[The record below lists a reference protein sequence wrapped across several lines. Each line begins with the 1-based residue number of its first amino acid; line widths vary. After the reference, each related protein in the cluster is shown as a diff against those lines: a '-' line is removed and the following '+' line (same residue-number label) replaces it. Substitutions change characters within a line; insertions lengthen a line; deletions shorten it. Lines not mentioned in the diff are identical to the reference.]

1 MKSSDLSP
9 AIRQTLMPVA
19 GHPGALAIV
28 PPSPT
33 LMVHLAG
40 TDRLLM
46 RAHEALAALRA
57 TTATLPNPNLILR
70 TLDRREAVRSSQIE
84 GSKAGVNHVFEYEAT
99 GNDQGLPTDVRV
111 TLNYVK
117 ALDHGVREVRRV
129 GSNQALTLSLI
140 RMLHA
145 ILMDGDAESLKRD
158 VPGQFRTRQNWIG
171 GLRIHDA
178 KIVPPPP
185 EKLPGLLADFEQALH
200 YAPSDQ
206 DQYSVSVIVR
216 MAILHAQFELIHA
229 FIDGNGRVGRM
240 LMPLMLAA
248 EGYPPVYLAGYLK
261 ANQSEY
267 YRTLADAQLRERWPE
282 WVGFVA
288 QAVAVSCQDAIQ
300 TADDLIAIR
309 AKWAQSLSHLRSDAS
324 ALLALDILLGD
335 PVVTV
340 NLLKER
346 LNVSFPAANSAI
358 EQLKQAHILEDI
370 NKIGRSRA
378 FVAHEVIARLD
389 QPT

>member
-1 MKSSDLSP
+1 
-9 AIRQTLMPVA
+9 
-19 GHPGALAIV
+19 
-28 PPSPT
+28 
-33 LMVHLAG
+33 
-40 TDRLLM
+40 
-46 RAHEALAALRA
+46 
-57 TTATLPNPNLILR
+57 
-70 TLDRREAVRSSQIE
+70 
-84 GSKAGVNHVFEYEAT
+84 
-99 GNDQGLPTDVRV
+99 
-111 TLNYVK
+111 
-117 ALDHGVREVRRV
+117 
-129 GSNQALTLSLI
+129 
-140 RMLHA
+140 
-145 ILMDGDAESLKRD
+145 MDGDAEYLKRD
-158 VPGQFRTRQNWIG
+158 VPGQFRDRQNWIG
-171 GLRIHDA
+171 GLRIYDA

-185 EKLPGLLADFEQALH
+185 EKLPGLLADFEQALQ
-200 YAPSDQ
+200 YAPSDE

-248 EGYPPVYLAGYLK
+248 EGYPPVYLAGFLK
-261 ANQSEY
+261 ANQEEY

-288 QAVAVSCQDAIQ
+288 QAVTASCQDAIQ

-309 AKWAQSLSHLRSDAS
+309 AGWVQSLSHLRSDAS
-324 ALLALDILLGD
+324 ALASIDILLSE

-346 LNVSFPAANSAI
+346 LNVSFPAANTAI
-358 EQLKQAHILEDI
+358 EQLKQAGILADI

>member
-9 AIRQTLMPVA
+9 AIRKTLVPVV

-28 PPSPT
+28 PPPPP
-33 LMVHLAG
+33 LLVPLG
-40 TDRLLM
+40 GIDRLLL
-46 RAHEALAALRA
+46 RAHEALAALQA
-57 TTATLPNPNLILR
+57 TNAKLPNPNLILR

-84 GSKAGVNHVFEYEAT
+84 GTTADINHVFEYEST

-117 ALDHGVREVRRV
+117 ALDHGVGEVRRV
-129 GSNQALTLSLI
+129 GSNQALTLDLI
-140 RMLHA
+140 RILHT
-145 ILMDGDAESLKRD
+145 ILMDGDAEYLKRD
-158 VPGQFRTRQNWIG
+158 VPGQFRSRQNWIG
-171 GLRIHDA
+171 GLRIYDA

-200 YAPSDQ
+200 YTPSDE

-248 EGYPPVYLAGYLK
+248 EGYPPVYLAGFLK
-261 ANQSEY
+261 AHQDEY

-288 QAVAVSCQDAIQ
+288 NAVTASCQDAIQ

-309 AKWAQSLSHLRSDAS
+309 AGWAQLLSHLRSDAS
-324 ALLALDILLGD
+324 ALMALDILLGD
-335 PVVTV
+335 PVVTAT
-340 NLLKER
+340 LLKER
-346 LNVSFPAANSAI
+346 LSVSFPAANMAI
-358 EQLKQAHILEDI
+358 EQLKQAGILEDI
-370 NKIGRSRA
+370 SKIGRSRA
-378 FVAHEVIARLD
+378 FVAHEIIARLD
-389 QPT
+389 RPT

>member
-9 AIRQTLMPVA
+9 AIRQTLVPVVA
-19 GHPGALAIV
+19 HPGALAIV
-28 PPSPT
+28 PPPPP
-33 LMVHLAG
+33 LLVPLG
-40 TDRLLM
+40 GIDRLLM
-46 RAHEALAALRA
+46 RAHEALAALQA
-57 TTATLPNPNLILR
+57 TTAKLPNPNLILR

-84 GSKAGVNHVFEYEAT
+84 GTTADINHVFEYEST

-117 ALDHGVREVRRV
+117 ALDHGVSEVRRV
-129 GSNQALTLSLI
+129 GSNQALTLRLI
-140 RMLHA
+140 RMLHT
-145 ILMDGDAESLKRD
+145 ILMDGDAEYLKRD
-158 VPGQFRTRQNWIG
+158 MPGQFRSRQNWIG
-171 GLRIHDA
+171 GLRIYDA

-185 EKLPGLLADFEQALH
+185 EKLPRLLADFEQALH
-200 YAPSDQ
+200 YVPSEE

-248 EGYPPVYLAGYLK
+248 EGYPPVYLAGFLK
-261 ANQSEY
+261 ANQEEY

-288 QAVAVSCQDAIQ
+288 QAVTASCQDAIR

-309 AKWAQSLSHLRSDAS
+309 TGWAQLLSHLRSDAS
-324 ALLALDILLGD
+324 ALMAIDILLGE

-346 LNVSFPAANSAI
+346 LNVSFPAANTAI
-358 EQLKQAHILEDI
+358 EQLKQAGILEDI
-370 NKIGRSRA
+370 SKIGRSRA
-378 FVAHEVIARLD
+378 FVAHEIIARLD
-389 QPT
+389 RPT

>member
-9 AIRQTLMPVA
+9 AIRQTLVPVVA
-19 GHPGALAIV
+19 HPGALAIV
-28 PPSPT
+28 PPPPP
-33 LMVHLAG
+33 LLVPLG
-40 TDRLLM
+40 GIDRLLM
-46 RAHEALAALRA
+46 RAHEALAALQV
-57 TTATLPNPNLILR
+57 TTAKLPNPNLILR

-84 GSKAGVNHVFEYEAT
+84 GTTADINHVFEYEST

-117 ALDHGVREVRRV
+117 ALDHGVSEVRRV
-129 GSNQALTLSLI
+129 GSNQALTLRLI
-140 RMLHA
+140 RMLHT
-145 ILMDGDAESLKRD
+145 ILMDGDAEYLKRD
-158 VPGQFRTRQNWIG
+158 MPGQFRSRQNWIG
-171 GLRIHDA
+171 GLRIYDA

-185 EKLPGLLADFEQALH
+185 EKLPRLLADFEQALH
-200 YAPSDQ
+200 YVPSEE

-248 EGYPPVYLAGYLK
+248 EGYPPVYLAGFLK
-261 ANQSEY
+261 ANQEEY

-288 QAVAVSCQDAIQ
+288 QAVTASCQDAIR

-309 AKWAQSLSHLRSDAS
+309 TGWAQLLSHLRSDAS
-324 ALLALDILLGD
+324 ALMAIDILLGE

-346 LNVSFPAANSAI
+346 LNVSFPAANTAI
-358 EQLKQAHILEDI
+358 EQLKQAGILEDI
-370 NKIGRSRA
+370 SKIGRSRA
-378 FVAHEVIARLD
+378 FVAHEIIARLD
-389 QPT
+389 RPT